1 MASLPASKAAEA
13 TTSFPVLSFSAAE
26 RAAAVPGSERVDEAV
41 ALFAKHGALLLR
53 DVFEPSRIEALDR
66 RYRSRYRV
74 ELHKPDQADRRRL
87 FTVDVEGPF
96 ADPSYYANPL
106 VFPILQRLLGRDCIL
121 GACSSVVSWP
131 GAPPQTVHRD
141 SESLYG
147 NFAIDVQLPPYAV
160 TLLMPLVRADAV
172 TGSTRVWLGTHR
184 VADFATARAM
194 PSVAHE
200 VEPGSMLMTDS
211 RVLHAGE
218 PNRSETIRPL
228 LYISYHRSWF
238 RDLGGY
244 EKRPPVSLGSG
255 LGRAIDPAR
264 RGMFRIA
271 DERDPTDRARW
282 VLRRAVN
289 RWLPPSLRRF
299 VRRHRGGSAW

>member
-1 MASLPASKAAEA
+1 M
-13 TTSFPVLSFSAAE
+13 SFPVLSFSAEERVAADPGAE
-26 RAAAVPGSERVDEAV
+26 RVEQAL
-41 ALFAKHGALLLR
+41 ALFAEHGALLLR
-53 DVFEPSRIEALDR
+53 DVFEPWRIEALDR

-74 ELHKPDQADRRRL
+74 ELRKPDQADRRRL
-87 FTVDVEGPF
+87 FSVDIEGPF
-96 ADPSYYANPL
+96 ADSAYYANPL
-106 VFPILQRLLGRDCIL
+106 VMPILQRLLGRDCIL

-131 GAPPQTVHRD
+131 GAPAQTVHRD

-147 NFAIDVQLPPYAV
+147 DFEIDVKLPPYAV
-160 TLLMPLVRADAV
+160 TLLMPLIRADAV

-184 VADFATARAM
+184 VADFATARTM

-228 LYISYHRSWF
+228 LYASYHRSWF

-244 EKRPPVSLGSG
+244 EKRPPVNLGWRR
-255 LGRAIDPAR
+255 GRAIDPAR
-264 RGMFRIA
+264 RGMFRIS
-271 DERDPTDRARW
+271 DERDPADRVRW
-282 VLRRAVN
+282 VLRRAAA
-289 RWLPPSLRRF
+289 RWLPSSLRRLAA
-299 VRRHRGGSAW
+299 RRRGSAS

>member
-1 MASLPASKAAEA
+1 MTSLPASTAEA
-13 TTSFPVLSFSAAE
+13 AATSFPVLSFSAAQ
-26 RAAAVPGSERVDEAV
+26 RAAADPGSERVEEAL

-53 DVFEPSRIEALDR
+53 DVFEPSRIEAFDR
-66 RYRSRYRV
+66 RYRSRYRL
-74 ELHKPDQADRRRL
+74 ELRKPDQVDRRRL

-96 ADPSYYANPL
+96 ADPGYYANPL
-106 VFPILQRLLGRDCIL
+106 AFPILQRLLGRNCIL

-147 NFAIDVQLPPYAV
+147 NFEIDVQLPPYAV

-184 VADFATARAM
+184 VADFETARAM

-218 PNRSETIRPL
+218 PNRSESIRPL
-228 LYISYHRSWF
+228 LYITYHRSWF

-244 EKRPPVSLGSG
+244 EKRPPVSLGWRR
-255 LGRAIDPAR
+255 GRAIDPAR
-264 RGMFRIA
+264 RAMFRVA
-271 DERDPTDRARW
+271 DERDATDRVRW
-282 VLRRAVN
+282 VLRRAAS
-289 RWLPPSLRRF
+289 RWLPPSLRHL
-299 VRRHRGGSAW
+299 VARRGSAS